1 MQCRCA
7 DFYQVVD
14 GCKAQLWV
22 ETLPHMFLFIVAVG
36 FPRYPVGVQPQS
48 PLIFILMR
56 GYMSE

>member
-14 GCKAQLWV
+14 GCKAQRV

-36 FPRYPVGVQPQS
+36 FPRYPMGVPVNFY
-48 PLIFILMR
+48 PDARIHVRIR
-56 GYMSE
+56 